1 MLRNF
6 LKSAVCPG
14 LIIGLFFISPAS
26 ISAQS
31 KAVEQITGGPSS
43 TAAPGLAAPPVK
55 GMPTAEERNEISQDL
70 ARADRA
76 QREGDYIGAMDALW
90 RAQERIWQRA
100 PLGVRN
106 VAFITEQPEN
116 FGTYQVKAGEDFKSP
131 EPLIFYC
138 EPVGFTQIK
147 EGETYRYSIIGAFD
161 IINSDG
167 QVLGGQKDLGPYE
180 QSGYRT
186 FSMETMLT
194 MTIGIH
200 GLPAGSYV
208 MRVTLT
214 DNLDRSKT
222 VQVDKHFNIVS

>member
-14 LIIGLFFISPAS
+14 LIAAVCLLSPS
-26 ISAQS
+26 LLQAQA
-31 KAVEQITGGPSS
+31 KAVEQITGGPAPPAPQGQ
-43 TAAPGLAAPPVK
+43 AAPAVK
-55 GMPTAEERNEISQDL
+55 GLPTAEERSEISQEL
-70 ARADRA
+70 AKADKA
-76 QREGDYIGAMDALW
+76 QKEGDYIGAMDALW
-90 RAQERIWQRA
+90 RAQERVWQRA

-116 FGTYQVKAGEDFKSP
+116 FGTYQVKAGEDFRSP

-138 EPVGFTQIK
+138 EPVGFTQVK
-147 EGETYRYSIIGAFD
+147 EGDTYRYSIIGAFD

-200 GLPAGSYV
+200 GLHPGSYI

-222 VQVDKHFNIVS
+222 VQVDKHFNIV